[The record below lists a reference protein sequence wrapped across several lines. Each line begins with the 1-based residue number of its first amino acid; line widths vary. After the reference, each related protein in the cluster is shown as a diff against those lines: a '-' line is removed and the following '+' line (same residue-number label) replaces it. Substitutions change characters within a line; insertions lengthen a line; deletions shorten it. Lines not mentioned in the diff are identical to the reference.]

1 MNHEDEALTISNPR
15 LLSAVYFALLAVIA
29 TVIIDLFFYSIGLER
44 LLPTFQ
50 AILLA
55 VIVAACFGALFGE
68 RIVHCPQPYRR
79 KTFLWGFL
87 MVIVALPFYDLGF
100 IYLLRGSYS
109 HSFEGSTFSNL
120 AVMYL
125 FVLLYSFILA
135 GLWLAIAA
143 GFAAMY
149 LRGHLVYDILHSKN
163 QRQTTPV
170 SLQQKAEAVKQ
181 TKNDKIITH

>member
-15 LLSAVYFALLAVIA
+15 LLTAVYFALLAVIA
-29 TVIIDLFFYSIGLER
+29 TVVIDLFLYSIGLER

-87 MVIVALPFYDLGF
+87 MVIAALPFYDLGLL
-100 IYLLRGSYS
+100 YLLKDFNS
-109 HSFEGSTFSNL
+109 HSFEGATFRYL

-163 QRQTTPV
+163 RRQTTPV
-170 SLQQKAEAVKQ
+170 SLQQKTAAIKQ
-181 TKNDKIITH
+181 TKNNKIITH